1 MDMNAILTPILT
13 TLYYAL
19 IAFIV
24 VLIVYNMIRTRD
36 WKKEIIYVIILIP
49 FLLRLFMLK

>member
-1 MDMNAILTPILT
+1 MNAIFTPVIT

-24 VLIVYNMIRTRD
+24 VLIIYNMIRTKD
-36 WKKEIIYVIILIP
+36 WKKEIVYVIILIP

>member
-1 MDMNAILTPILT
+1 MNDLLT
-13 TLYYAL
+13 TTISVLYYAFVAVIAGL
-19 IAFIV
+19 I
-24 VLIVYNMIRTRD
+24 LYNLVREKD

>member
-1 MDMNAILTPILT
+1 MNVLLSSAISV
-13 TLYYAL
+13 LYYAL

-24 VLIVYNMIRTRD
+24 VLIVYNLIKTKD